1 MDVTGPCVRSF
12 FNFASLKKK
21 KGGLLRGGLE
31 GVGFKSGLKGSVE
44 GGGVEGGFEGEGGGL
59 RRLASKGEGLR
70 REGGLSKGGFEGEDP
85 FISHEG
91 LVLTKV

>member
-21 KGGLLRGGLE
+21 RGGLLRGGVE
-31 GVGFKSGLKGSVE
+31 GVGFKSGLKESVE
-44 GGGVEGGFEGEGGGL
+44 GGGVEGGL

-70 REGGLSKGGFEGEDP
+70 GGRGLRRGALKGKTP
-85 FISHEG
+85 SSP
-91 LVLTKV
+91 TKVSS